1 MESILLIP
9 DPINHIIYSHQLS
22 KSLYG
27 LYQNLDN
34 IKKYKRAIIY
44 ESEKSVLLM
53 NSYYS
58 NDSIAVSVGGSV
70 FHEYQIELLKS
81 VGVERVLICFDYE
94 TDEKIL
100 EKFEKSYK
108 RSVLQFDTYIPS
120 IESMKNLL
128 NEKDSP
134 IDKGKEVFEKINL
147 IRYELNI

>member
-70 FHEYQIELLKS
+70 FHEHQIELLKS

-94 TDEKIL
+94 TDEKLL

-108 RSVLQFDTYIPS
+108 RSALQFDTYIPS
-120 IESMKNLL
+120 IESMKELL

-134 IDKGKEVFEKINL
+134 IDKSKEVFEKINL
-147 IRYELNI
+147 VRYEINI